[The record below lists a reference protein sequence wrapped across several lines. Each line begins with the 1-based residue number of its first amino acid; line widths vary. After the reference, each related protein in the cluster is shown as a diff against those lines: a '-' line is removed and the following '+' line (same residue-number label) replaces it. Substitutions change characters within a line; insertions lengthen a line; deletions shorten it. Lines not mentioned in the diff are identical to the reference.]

1 MQERHCNKNCF
12 TQQTAQNTTP
22 GCTQQNYGQ
31 QNTKIAG
38 NRAYALYY
46 QLEDITAAANDGI
59 DFPLTAAE
67 STGDFL
73 SDGNQVQILQPGVY
87 HISYIINIPAE
98 TTLTTTFALQ
108 ANRQN
113 IPGTERAIAKTGA
126 DTPATVIA
134 ETILTVCSPISIRV
148 VSTAAATITG
158 EEDEVLASL
167 YIEQLA

>member
-1 MQERHCNKNCF
+1 MQERHCNKNCC
-12 TQQTAQNTTP
+12 TQQTTQNTAP
-22 GCTQQNYGQ
+22 GCTQQHCGQ
-31 QNTKIAG
+31 QSPKNAC

-46 QLEDITAAANDGI
+46 QLDEITVAANDGI

-67 STGDFL
+67 SAGDFL

-98 TTLTTTFALQ
+98 TTVTTTFALQ

-113 IPGTERAIAKTGA
+113 VAGTERAIAKTGV
-126 DTPATVIA
+126 DTPTTIIT
-134 ETILTVCSPISIRV
+134 ETILTVCTPVSIRV
-148 VSTAAATITG
+148 ISTAAVTIIG

-167 YIEQLA
+167 YIQQLA

>member
-1 MQERHCNKNCF
+1 MQERHCNKNCC
-12 TQQTAQNTTP
+12 TQQTTQNTVP
-22 GCTQQNYGQ
+22 GCAQQNYGQ
-31 QNTKIAG
+31 QSPKNTC

-59 DFPLTAAE
+59 DSPLTAAE
-67 STGDFL
+67 SAGDFL

-113 IPGTERAIAKTGA
+113 AAGTERAIAKTGA
-126 DTPATVIA
+126 DTPTTVTA
-134 ETILTVCSPISIRV
+134 ETILTVCTPVSIRV
-148 VSTAAATITG
+148 ISTAAVTITG
-158 EEDEVLASL
+158 DEDEVLASL
-167 YIEQLA
+167 YMEQLA